1 MKSKETDFLS
11 IVCKP
16 YSAIVSKREYK
27 KIKKMLKKSSE
38 TELVDYILHIHRMV
52 SFINTAP
59 YKILITATM
68 SAGKSSLVNALIGKE
83 VSEVK
88 NLSCTAKI
96 HSIISKCFD
105 DNFSC
110 KSDEYLSD
118 TESLSEISPYE
129 SESVATA
136 TYFHGSLGG
145 TRIIIK
151 DTPGINSDMDR
162 EHKNITEEEVK
173 NGDYDL
179 IIYVMNVTQFAIDD
193 DSAYLELIKEAIAN
207 KNILFVLNKVDCL
220 NPERENLY
228 DFIKKAQSYLEKRGF
243 LNPIICPLSAKVGIS
258 SKCVPRG
265 DIDYIDYLAMT

>member
-1 MKSKETDFLS
+1 
-11 IVCKP
+11 
-16 YSAIVSKREYK
+16 
-27 KIKKMLKKSSE
+27 
-38 TELVDYILHIHRMV
+38 
-52 SFINTAP
+52 
-59 YKILITATM
+59 
-68 SAGKSSLVNALIGKE
+68 
-83 VSEVK
+83 
-88 NLSCTAKI
+88 
-96 HSIISKCFD
+96 
-105 DNFSC
+105 
-110 KSDEYLSD
+110 
-118 TESLSEISPYE
+118 
-129 SESVATA
+129 
-136 TYFHGSLGG
+136 
-145 TRIIIK
+145 
-151 DTPGINSDMDR
+151 MDR

-265 DIDYIDYLAMT
+265 DIDYIDYLAMTRRLKKLQVEAYYKQTFPEFFFGEIRADERLKVSGLYYLERIIMLFYMGVINQ